1 MEKKRLLKGTESI
14 GESAIRSGC
23 TAFYGYPVPTQSDL
37 MEFLAG
43 RAADTPGF
51 SVYQSED
58 PLSAFFMAY
67 GAAAAGGRILTAVNS
82 IDVPDCIRAVSYFSA
97 ANLPL
102 VCVVISQNGPGSGN
116 IYPAQSDALSLLGG
130 TRLGDGF
137 APILTPSTPSDMA
150 AAVYRAFQLAETHQM
165 PVIILV
171 DAACAQLVE
180 TVDFSVIGYREI
192 PAGRTPIRGKQGNPK
207 TSLTTLELDIEKM
220 ADRKARLEAKKA
232 ALLEEAPLFKIED
245 AEDGDVPM
253 FVAFGIAAVQAR
265 RAMNALKGEE
275 VACRLFEPLALFPFP
290 EAAFQKALEK
300 TRRLFILDMS
310 DGQLNAVIEKYIPE
324 SMSVFNFYTTGGA
337 VPRVEQ
343 IQHWLQQEIASS
355 H

>member
-23 TAFYGYPVPTQSDL
+23 TSFYGYPVPTQSDL
-37 MEFLAG
+37 LEFLAG
-43 RAADTPGF
+43 RETETPGF

-58 PLSAFFMAY
+58 PQSAFFMAY
-67 GAAAAGGRILTAVNS
+67 GAAAAGGRVLTAVNS
-82 IDVPDCIRAVSYFSA
+82 IDIPDCIRAVSYFSA

-102 VCVVISQNGPGSGN
+102 VCVVISQNGPGTGN
-116 IYPAQSDALSLLGG
+116 IYPAQSDTLSLLGG

-137 APILTPSTPSDMA
+137 APILTPATPSDMA
-150 AAVYRAFQLAETHQM
+150 AATYRAFQLAEGHQM

-180 TVDFSVIGYREI
+180 TVDFSTVGYREI
-192 PAGRTPIRGKQGNPK
+192 PAGRTSIRGKRGNPK

-220 ADRKARLEAKKA
+220 ADRKADLEAKKA
-232 ALLEEAPLFKIED
+232 VLLEEAPLFKVAGGENGN
-245 AEDGDVPM
+245 APLL
-253 FVAFGIAAVQAR
+253 VAFGITAVQAR
-265 RAMNALKGEE
+265 RAMDALKGEG

-290 EAAFQKALEK
+290 EAAFREVLGK
-300 TRRLFILDMS
+300 TGRLFILDMS
-310 DGQLNAVIEKYIPE
+310 DGQFDAVIEKYIPE
-324 SMSVFNFYTTGGA
+324 SVSVFNFYTTGGA

-343 IQHWLQQEIASS
+343 IQSWLQQEIASS